1 MKDGAQE
8 GPGWVVGAV
17 AAGTAAGIAAAGTAA
32 AGTAAVAPDAGSW
45 RKRL

>member
-1 MKDGAQE
+1 MKEGAQE
-8 GPGWVVGAV
+8 GPGWVVWAV
-17 AAGTAAGIAAAGTAA
+17 AAGTAAGTAA